1 MPYSMNINSEY
12 YNNTFSLFFIL
23 LVLIL
28 LQVITTKSASDESQI
43 LIKFRD
49 SFQNSSALVG
59 WDAKKKPPCTDDK
72 SNWPGVLCDNG
83 FVWGLKLENM
93 GLTGEIDMDS
103 LSELKSLRTISL
115 MHNNFDSSLPK
126 VSKLSSLKTIYLS
139 FNKFAGEIPSDAFK
153 GMASLKKVH
162 LANNKFSGPIPSSL
176 TSLPKLMELMIDNNL
191 FDGQIPAFP
200 QERFV
205 SANFSN
211 NRLTGRIPST
221 LSKLNQSSFS
231 GKFFSLSLHPL
242 FSSTPQI
249 QILIIP

>member
-1 MPYSMNINSEY
+1 MNINSENY
-12 YNNTFSLFFIL
+12 NININNTFSLFLIL

-28 LQVITTKSASDESQI
+28 QVITTNSASDESQI

-49 SFQNSSALVG
+49 SFENSSAIAG
-59 WDAKKKPPCTDDK
+59 WDAKKKPPCTGDK

-93 GLTGEIDMDS
+93 GLKGEIDLDS

-126 VSKLSSLKTIYLS
+126 ITKLSSLKTIYLS
-139 FNKFAGEIPSDAFK
+139 FNKFSGEIPSDAFK

-162 LANNKFSGPIPSSL
+162 LAHNKFSGSIPSSL
-176 TSLPKLMELMIDNNL
+176 TSLSKLMELMLDNNL

-200 QERFV
+200 QERFI
-205 SANFSN
+205 SANFSS
-211 NRLTGRIPST
+211 NRLSGRIPSA

-231 GKFFSLSLHPL
+231 GKFFFFFNFFSLLP
-242 FSSTPQI
+242 P
-249 QILIIP
+249 